1 MLKGPGEGRCPGK
14 GRFWDAPVGALQLPW
29 SASYLLLP
37 GLDSRYRDS
46 RSFSC
51 CRLPRS
57 CRPAGRLT
65 CHGAT
70 KFASTT
76 QAELA
81 PTPGIAELVPTPTP
95 LRCFPSSPRLCG
107 ISRTHVHTLHWQNSR
122 PHRRRRDCTSA
133 EPNAASQAA
142 TSQLHPGASTCLP
155 QHRRCDARSIALCHR
170 GETDLQLQLPGCASV
185 SSFGPPR
192 GSRRRRFRR
201 GAPQGLYCLYVLS
214 YRMGGPSGIWPH

>member
-1 MLKGPGEGRCPGK
+1 MLCTLGLRRPRELHCQIQLAWPGLSLGATPGAFLVATAFSIGDRLCAKMAGAGVYSPRCCKEKMHLMLKGPGEGRCPGE

-107 ISRTHVHTLHWQNSR
+107 ISRTHVHTSTQQNSR
-122 PHRRRRDCTSA
+122 PH
-133 EPNAASQAA
+133 
-142 TSQLHPGASTCLP
+142 
-155 QHRRCDARSIALCHR
+155 
-170 GETDLQLQLPGCASV
+170 
-185 SSFGPPR
+185 
-192 GSRRRRFRR
+192 
-201 GAPQGLYCLYVLS
+201 
-214 YRMGGPSGIWPH
+214 